1 MFFIRNINWIR
12 ERRKLG
18 LVTLNGNLAVS
29 GWVGLA
35 YGRQIRDEKSRK
47 DIIS

>member
-1 MFFIRNINWIR
+1 MQISFTTRVT
-12 ERRKLG
+12 ERRQLSFF
-18 LVTLNGNLAVS
+18 TLNGNLAVS

-35 YGRQIRDEKSRK
+35 YDRQLRDEKSRK